1 MNEKILAIIPARS
14 GSKGLLHKNIKE
26 LNGKPLI
33 AYTIEAAKKSEIF
46 QDIFVS
52 TDSKEY
58 AEISEKYGATIPFL
72 REELLSGD
80 TSKISDVIVDIL
92 DRLEKLGK
100 KYDYFI
106 LLQPTSPL
114 RDEDDIIKAYNLLK
128 DKNAN
133 SVVSVCEADHS
144 PLWMNNLDGSLSM
157 DNFIKDLNKNRQELK
172 KYYRINGA
180 IYLSKVDYYKKNR
193 NFYDNSSFAYIMLK
207 QNSVDIDTL
216 LDFKFA
222 EYLIKDGITY
232 EK

>member
-46 QDIFVS
+46 EDIFVS

-80 TSKISDVIVDIL
+80 TSKISDVIADIL

-128 DKNAN
+128 EKNAN

-144 PLWMNNLDGSLSM
+144 PLWMNNLDESLSM